1 MNKTSPLFRLL
12 KMETLHSKQPGE
24 SADPTRSRA
33 LKFAL
38 PLPLLTPATQADAL
52 VSE

>member
-12 KMETLHSKQPGE
+12 KMETVYSKQPDE

-33 LKFAL
+33 LKS
-38 PLPLLTPATQADAL
+38 PLSVPLLMPATQTNAL
-52 VSE
+52 PE